1 MTKFKT
7 HLALVALS
15 AAIALGDAACNN
27 SLGGFSGSVGNTPP
41 VTPETSYKVLGN
53 PGAPFTALVSDA
65 RSSWVVQ
72 GAAPLSIT
80 IVNAQT
86 PSRIAVTKLIGDN
99 SLMSIEII
107 NGTSVLDLGS
117 TTAAFGTASAQ
128 TGGTVFAIGQA
139 ANPDLEI
146 NVTGPLGEHFQGLIE
161 DQSIAFTTEDFA
173 PAVYLFD
180 QPSGK
185 VTAQFF
191 QVNNL
196 GGIVANMTVNGK
208 VVTNGVG
215 GPSIVLQE

>member
-1 MTKFKT
+1 MKFKNY
-7 HLALVALS
+7 LALLMIS
-15 AAIALGDAACNN
+15 AAIALGNAACNN

-65 RSSWVVQ
+65 RSSWVVE
-72 GAAPLSIT
+72 GAAPLSIA
-80 IVNAQT
+80 IVNVQT
-86 PSRIAVTKLIGDN
+86 PSRIAVTKLEGDN

-107 NGTSVLDLGS
+107 NGTSVVDLGS
-117 TTAAFGTASAQ
+117 TTAPFGTASAQ
-128 TGGTVFAIGQA
+128 TGGTVFAIAPA

-146 NVTGPLGEHFQGLIE
+146 NVTGPLGEHVDGLIE
-161 DQSIAFTTEDFA
+161 SNNIAFTTEDFL

-180 QPSGK
+180 SPTSK

-191 QVNNL
+191 QVDNL
-196 GGIVANMTVNGK
+196 GAIVANMTVNGQE
-208 VVTNGVG
+208 VANGVG